1 MLRRPPLR
9 AVLATAAAAT
19 VLVGGV
25 NLASYA
31 AGHHQGTGS
40 AAKPSAQPKTIKFH
54 IGSPGATFNGGSTH
68 LFSAKVPKG
77 TYEISMSGLL
87 VDQST
92 GSDNLTCLVAD
103 KKTLTRLLGHPG
115 SFAGAQ
121 RLYSIFTQSQADSTT
136 GFGLLDSTNPAVKVD
151 RAKIVYGCALSGT
164 GPFLVARPPVFTLR
178 PVKVTNKSGHHY
190 TPPVAKVQKLTRA
203 LR

>member
-1 MLRRPPLR
+1 L
-9 AVLATAAAAT
+9 
-19 VLVGGV
+19 
-25 NLASYA
+25 YA
-31 AGHHQGTGS
+31 
-40 AAKPSAQPKTIKFH
+40 
-54 IGSPGATFNGGSTH
+54 
-68 LFSAKVPKG
+68 
-77 TYEISMSGLL
+77 
-87 VDQST
+87 
-92 GSDNLTCLVAD
+92 
-103 KKTLTRLLGHPG
+103 
-115 SFAGAQ
+115 
-121 RLYSIFTQSQADSTT
+121 IFTQSQADSTT

>member
-31 AGHHQGTGS
+31 AGHHHGTGS
-40 AAKPSAQPKTIKFH
+40 AAKPSAQPKTTKFH
-54 IGSPGATFNGGSTH
+54 LGSPGSSFNGTSTH

-77 TYEISMSGLL
+77 TYEIGMSGLL
-87 VDQST
+87 LDQTT
-92 GSDNLTCLVAD
+92 GTDSYTCLVAD
-103 KKTLTRLLGHPG
+103 KRTLTRLLSNPG

-121 RLYSIFTQSQADSTT
+121 RLYAVFAASQTDGTSSF
-136 GFGLLDSTNPAVKVD
+136 GFLDSTNPAVKVD
-151 RAKIVYGCALSGT
+151 RAKIVYGCAFNGT
-164 GPFLVARPPVFTLR
+164 GPYLVARPPVFTLR

-190 TPPVAKVQKLTRA
+190 TAPVAKVAQLARA